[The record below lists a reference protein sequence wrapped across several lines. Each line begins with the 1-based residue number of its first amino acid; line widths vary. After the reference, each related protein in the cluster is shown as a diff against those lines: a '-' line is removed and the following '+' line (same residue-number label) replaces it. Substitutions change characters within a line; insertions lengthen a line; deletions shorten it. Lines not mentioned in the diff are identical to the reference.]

1 MRNGRNGTSPLM
13 TVAQVAGY
21 LNCHYRTVYRILKKE
36 ESPGFR
42 LGGSCRMSRKS
53 LDEFLREEST
63 QPKSLSSVL
72 NEAPSML
79 RPNQQTTRTETLTR
93 TRPVSD

>member
-13 TVAQVAGY
+13 TVAQIAGY
-21 LNCHYRTVYRILKKE
+21 LNCRYQTVYRLLKKG
-36 ESPGFR
+36 ESPAFR
-42 LGGSCRMSRKS
+42 LGGSWRMSRKS

-63 QPKSLSSVL
+63 QPKSLSGVL
-72 NEAPSML
+72 SEAPPML

-93 TRPVSD
+93 TQPVSD